1 MFWNVNL
8 SIAERLGRRVYYGW
22 VIVGVMFSANLSAF
36 VFGTIFGLFFTPLE
50 AEFGWGRSQISVA
63 PLFGTV
69 LASVLAPMF
78 GYLTDRYGS
87 RWLMMVLG
95 LISAVGHLLLSRIDA
110 VWQFNILIGIVY
122 AFPVTG
128 IAWMMSSVNIN
139 RWFSRRRGR
148 AMGIVMMGASASA
161 MIFVPVV
168 TFTIA
173 VIGWRNSYAMLG
185 AVNVLLIVLPV
196 FLLAVDLPEQ
206 LGLGGHPELKS
217 TPRAG
222 GGAISHL
229 DADWSLGQAARTH
242 TFWIVLTA
250 IVLGNFAVQ
259 GYFIH
264 AFPHM
269 ESLGFSRLNASA
281 VWGTFFFVGVIAKF
295 CWGFIIERIGVRT
308 ALVILFVGEASG
320 LYLLNSAGSLTALY
334 FYAAF
339 NGLAHGP
346 FLQLLAMIWADYFGK
361 KAIGRIYGTVQ
372 PAILISGSLGAW
384 SGGIFFDHGGDYHL
398 FFNIGIALCLTS
410 AFLFLIAPPPAPPS
424 APPAASVAPR
434 TPQGAPGR
442 EADVT

>member
-22 VIVGVMFSANLSAF
+22 VMVGVMFSANLSAF
-36 VFGTIFGLFFTPLE
+36 VFNTSLGLFFTPLE
-50 AEFGWGRSQISVA
+50 AEFGWERSQISVA

-78 GYLTDRYGS
+78 GYLIDRFGS
-87 RWLMMVLG
+87 RLLMVVLG
-95 LISAVGHLLLSRIDA
+95 LIAAVGHLLLSRIGA
-110 VWQFNILIGIVY
+110 IWQFNVLVGIVY

-128 IAWMMSSVNIN
+128 IAWMMSSININ

-161 MIFVPVV
+161 MIFIPVV
-168 TFTIA
+168 TYTIA
-173 VIGWRNSYAMLG
+173 VIGWRDSYAMLG
-185 AVNVLLIVLPV
+185 AFNVLLIVVPA
-196 FLLAVDLPEQ
+196 FLLAVDLPEH

-217 TPRAG
+217 TPGAG
-222 GGAISHL
+222 GAGVSRL
-229 DADWSLGQAARTH
+229 DADWRLRQAARTR

-264 AFPHM
+264 AYPHM

-281 VWGTFFFVGVIAKF
+281 VWGTFFFVGVIAKLF
-295 CWGFIIERIGVRT
+295 WGFIIERIGVRT
-308 ALVILFVGEASG
+308 GLVILFMGEALG
-320 LYLLNSAGSLTALY
+320 LYLLNSAESLTALY
-334 FYAAF
+334 IYAAF
-339 NGLAHGP
+339 NGLAHAP
-346 FLQLLAMIWADYFGK
+346 FLQLLAMVWADYYGK
-361 KAIGRIYGTVQ
+361 RAIGRIYGAVQ

-384 SGGIFFDHGGDYHL
+384 SGGIFFDLLDNYHL

-410 AFLFLIAPPPAPPS
+410 AFLFLIAPPPVPPS
-424 APPAASVAPR
+424 TPSASS
-434 TPQGAPGR
+434 GAVSSETR
-442 EADVT
+442 QT

>member
-8 SIAERLGRRVYYGW
+8 SIADRLGRRVYYGW

-36 VFGTIFGLFFTPLE
+36 VFNTIFGLFFTPLE

-69 LASVLAPMF
+69 MASVMAPMF

-87 RWLMMVLG
+87 RGLMVWLG
-95 LISAVGHLLLSRIDA
+95 LAAAAGHLLLSRIGA
-110 VWQFNILIGIVY
+110 AWQFNILVGIVY

-168 TFTIA
+168 TYTIA

-185 AVNVLLIVLPV
+185 VVNLLLIVLPA
-196 FLLAVDLPEQ
+196 FLLVVNTPEQ

-217 TPRAG
+217 TPGAG
-222 GGAISHL
+222 GGVSRL
-229 DADWSLGQAARTH
+229 DADWSLGQAARTR

-281 VWGTFFFVGVIAKF
+281 VWGAFFFVGVIAKLL
-295 CWGFIIERIGVRT
+295 WGFVIERIGVRT
-308 ALVILFVGEASG
+308 ALVILFVGEAAG
-320 LYLLNSAGSLTALY
+320 LYLLNSAGSITALY
-334 FYAAF
+334 LYAAF

-346 FLQLLAMIWADYFGK
+346 FLQLLAMVWADYYGK
-361 KAIGRIYGTVQ
+361 KAIGRIYGAVQ
-372 PAILISGSLGAW
+372 PAFLISGSLGAW
-384 SGGIFFDHGGDYHL
+384 SGGIFFDLRGDYHL

-410 AFLFLIAPPPAPPS
+410 AFLFLIAPPPTPPS
-424 APPAASVAPR
+424 AVSASAGAVSSEPR
-434 TPQGAPGR
+434 QA
-442 EADVT
+442 